1 MADRESTGYTIGFA
15 AAVCVVCALVVAVAA
30 VGLRSRQEENALAF
44 RQKNVLLAAGLV
56 KPDAALSDREL
67 QAIFD
72 RHVETRLVEI
82 ASGRY
87 EEGGKIDPRTY
98 NQRRARN
105 DPAMSRAA
113 PPNDAKV
120 ARLPTYGGVFLIRDG
135 TGDKTVQQVVLP
147 IEGIGMWGTLYGLLA
162 VDRDGKTIRG
172 ITFYDQK
179 ETPGL
184 GGEIGNPKW
193 QALWVGRHAY
203 DANWAPK
210 LTVIKGTAGPPERDP
225 HRVDAISGA
234 TITSNAVSRLVG
246 FWLSGDGYGP
256 YLKRFR
262 EGGNVAS
269 GAGPSLAAS
278 SALPGGGA
286 AAAAASVG
294 ARQ

>member
-15 AAVCVVCALVVAVAA
+15 AVVCVVCALVVAVAA
-30 VGLRSRQEENALAF
+30 VGLRSRQEDNALAF
-44 RQKNVLLAAGLV
+44 RQKNVLLAVGLV
-56 KPDAALSDREL
+56 KPDVALSDREL
-67 QAIFD
+67 QEIFD

-105 DPAMSRAA
+105 DPALSRAA
-113 PPNDAKV
+113 PPNEAKV
-120 ARLPTYGGVFLIRDG
+120 ARLPTYGGVFLVRDG
-135 TGDKTVQQVVLP
+135 TGDKTVRQVVLP

-184 GGEIGNPKW
+184 GGEISNPKW
-193 QALWVGRHAY
+193 QALWVGRHAF

-246 FWLSGDGYGP
+246 FWLSDDGYGP

-262 EGGNVAS
+262 EGDK
-269 GAGPSLAAS
+269 GA
-278 SALPGGGA
+278 GGA
-286 AAAAASVG
+286 APTRVASMG
-294 ARQ
+294 APK